1 MLDYIYTK
9 GNKMDKGEML
19 EKLADYYASQFGAD
33 GIHAYAG
40 SLSVIV
46 TEEQLQQLLNL
57 KGIK

>member
-1 MLDYIYTK
+1 
-9 GNKMDKGEML
+9 MDKGEML